1 MIAKQHS
8 TATLLA
14 SAAIAFS
21 AGLYWDQWR
30 PMPSNSDQGLMPEV
44 NLSSKRLLEQKL
56 SSFTLTPKKTNHP
69 ADLALGVTGM
79 TADDHRA
86 SFKQQLS
93 NHNYAAAID
102 TYQVSLATN
111 DTGDLGLK
119 PLLMEHIEM
128 LISSSSQG
136 QFTELTEL
144 YLSVFY
150 DDIEVLLSLAKFN
163 RSTGFLAE
171 AAAVLHLVKSY
182 AYTNR
187 DKITV
192 EATINDFISQVHTDL
207 VSADDLFGLANIY
220 QQMHRLNLL
229 RPMHRLRQAQLS
241 IQTGSMA
248 SAREILVDLIQ
259 EPSVSAEAE
268 QVMLNHQQELSLG
281 KGNKMAMKNDYS
293 DQVALVSRGNQY
305 LTNLEIE
312 ENTVALLIDTGASM
326 TTLSQAAFHALSS
339 KHTFDPMGQRMF
351 STANGITK
359 GNIYRVERLKL
370 GKFTLNGAQLAV
382 LDFTMPAG
390 VDGLLGMN
398 VLAQFRFHIDQEK
411 QLLYLADRP

>member
-56 SSFTLTPKKTNHP
+56 SSFTLPPKKTNHP
-69 ADLALGVTGM
+69 ADLALDVTSM
-79 TADDHRA
+79 AADDHRA

-102 TYQVSLATN
+102 TYQVSLDTD
-111 DTGDLGLK
+111 DTGDFDLK
-119 PLLMEHIEM
+119 PLLMKHIEM
-128 LISSSSQG
+128 LINSSSQD

-182 AYTNR
+182 AYTYR

-359 GNIYRVERLKL
+359 GDIYRVERLKL

>member
-1 MIAKQHS
+1 MAAKQHS
-8 TATLLA
+8 TVTLIA

-21 AGLYWDQWR
+21 AGLFWDQWR

-44 NLSSKRLLEQKL
+44 NSTSERLLEQKL
-56 SSFTLTPKKTNHP
+56 SSFTLLPKKTNHP

-79 TADDHRA
+79 VADDYRA
-86 SFKQQLS
+86 SFKKQLAA
-93 NHNYAAAID
+93 HNYAAAID
-102 TYQVSLATN
+102 TYQVSLDAS
-111 DTGDLGLK
+111 DIGDFGLK
-119 PLLMEHIEM
+119 PLLMEHIER
-128 LISSSSQG
+128 LIILSSQD

-150 DDIEVLLSLAKFN
+150 DDIDVLLSLAKFN

-182 AYTNR
+182 AYSNR

-229 RPMHRLRQAQLS
+229 RPMHRLRQARLA

-248 SAREILVDLIQ
+248 SAREILDDLIQ

-268 QVMLNHQQELSLG
+268 QIMSNHQQELSLG
-281 KGNKMAMKNDYS
+281 KGNKMAMENGYS

-326 TTLSQAAFHALSS
+326 TTLSQEAFHALSTT
-339 KHTFDPMGQRMF
+339 HTFNLVGQRMF
-351 STANGITK
+351 STANGIAK
-359 GNIYRVERLKL
+359 GDIYRVERLQL
-370 GKFTLNGAQLAV
+370 GKFTLNGTQLAV

-398 VLAQFRFHIDQEK
+398 VLAQFQFHIDQEK

>member
-30 PMPSNSDQGLMPEV
+30 PMPSNSDQSLMPQV
-44 NLSSKRLLEQKL
+44 NSTSKRSLEQKT
-56 SSFTLTPKKTNHP
+56 SSLAALPKKSNH
-69 ADLALGVTGM
+69 LGNSALGVTGM
-79 TADDHRA
+79 ASDNQRI
-86 SFKQQLS
+86 SFKKQLTA
-93 NHNYAAAID
+93 HNYVAAID
-102 TYQVSLATN
+102 IYQVSLDAN

-150 DDIEVLLSLAKFN
+150 DDIDVLLSLAKFN

-171 AAAVLHLVKSY
+171 AAAILHLVKSY

-192 EATINDFISQVHTDL
+192 EATIDDFISQVHTDL

-229 RPMHRLRQAQLS
+229 RPMHRLRQAQIS

-248 SAREILVDLIQ
+248 SAREILADLIQ

-268 QVMLNHQQELSLG
+268 QIMLNHQQELSLG
-281 KGNKMAMKNDYS
+281 KGNKMAMKNGYS
-293 DQVALVSRGNQY
+293 DQIALARRGNQY
-305 LTNLEIE
+305 LADLEIQD
-312 ENTVALLIDTGASM
+312 TKVALLIDTGASM
-326 TTLSQAAFHALSS
+326 TTLSQQAFQALSNN
-339 KHTFDPMGQRMF
+339 HTFDLLGQRIF
-351 STANGITK
+351 NTANGIAK
-359 GNIYRVERLKL
+359 GNIYQVDSLTL
-370 GKFTLNGAQLAV
+370 GRFTLAGIQIAV
-382 LDFTMPAG
+382 LDFSMPDG

-398 VLAQFRFHIDQEK
+398 ILANFRFHIDQK
-411 QLLYLADRP
+411 TQMLYLADR

>member
-1 MIAKQHS
+1 MNAKQHS

-30 PMPSNSDQGLMPEV
+30 PMPSNSDQSLMPQV
-44 NLSSKRLLEQKL
+44 NSTSKRSLEQKT
-56 SSFTLTPKKTNHP
+56 SSLAPLPKKSNH
-69 ADLALGVTGM
+69 LGNSALGVIGM
-79 TADDHRA
+79 ASDNQRV
-86 SFKQQLS
+86 SFKKQLTA
-93 NHNYAAAID
+93 HNYVAAID
-102 TYQVSLATN
+102 IYQVSLDAN

-128 LISSSSQG
+128 LISSSSQS

-150 DDIEVLLSLAKFN
+150 DDIDVLLSLAKFN

-171 AAAVLHLVKSY
+171 AAAILHLVKSY

-192 EATINDFISQVHTDL
+192 EATIDDFISQVHTDL

-229 RPMHRLRQAQLS
+229 TPMHRLRQAQLS

-248 SAREILVDLIQ
+248 SAREILADLIQ

-268 QVMLNHQQELSLG
+268 QIMLNHQQELSLG
-281 KGNKMAMKNDYS
+281 KGNKMAMKNGYS
-293 DQVALVSRGNQY
+293 DQIILAQRGNQY
-305 LTNLEIE
+305 LADLEIQD
-312 ENTVALLIDTGASM
+312 TKVALLIDTGASM
-326 TTLSQAAFHALSS
+326 TTLSQQAFQTLSNN
-339 KHTFDPMGQRMF
+339 HTFDLLGQRIF
-351 STANGITK
+351 NTANGIAK
-359 GNIYRVERLKL
+359 GNIYQVDSLTL
-370 GKFTLNGAQLAV
+370 GRFTMAGIQIAV
-382 LDFTMPAG
+382 LDFSMPDG

-398 VLAQFRFHIDQEK
+398 ILANFRFHIDQK
-411 QLLYLADRP
+411 AQMLYLADR

>member
-1 MIAKQHS
+1 MNAKQHS

-30 PMPSNSDQGLMPEV
+30 PMPSNSDQSLMPQV
-44 NLSSKRLLEQKL
+44 NSTSKRSLEQKT
-56 SSFTLTPKKTNHP
+56 SSLEPLPKKSNH
-69 ADLALGVTGM
+69 LGNSALGVIGM
-79 TADDHRA
+79 ASDNQRV
-86 SFKQQLS
+86 SFKKQLTA
-93 NHNYAAAID
+93 HNYVAAID
-102 TYQVSLATN
+102 IYQVSLDAN

-128 LISSSSQG
+128 LISSSSQS

-150 DDIEVLLSLAKFN
+150 DDIDVLMSLAKFN

-171 AAAVLHLVKSY
+171 AAAILHLVKSY

-192 EATINDFISQVHTDL
+192 EATIDDFISQVHTDL

-229 RPMHRLRQAQLS
+229 TPMHRLRQAQLS

-248 SAREILVDLIQ
+248 SAREILADLIQ

-268 QVMLNHQQELSLG
+268 QIMLNHQQELSLG
-281 KGNKMAMKNDYS
+281 KGNKMAMKNGYS
-293 DQVALVSRGNQY
+293 DQIILARRGNQY
-305 LTNLEIE
+305 LADLEIQD
-312 ENTVALLIDTGASM
+312 TKVALLIDTGASM
-326 TTLSQAAFHALSS
+326 TTLSQQAFQTLSNN
-339 KHTFDPMGQRMF
+339 HTFNLLGQRIF
-351 STANGITK
+351 NTANGIAK
-359 GNIYRVERLKL
+359 GNIYQVDSLTL
-370 GKFTLNGAQLAV
+370 GRFTMAGIQIAV
-382 LDFTMPAG
+382 LDFSMPDG

-398 VLAQFRFHIDQEK
+398 ILANFRFHIDQK
-411 QLLYLADRP
+411 AQMLYLADR

>member
-30 PMPSNSDQGLMPEV
+30 PMPSNSDQSLMPQV
-44 NLSSKRLLEQKL
+44 NSTSKRSLEQKT
-56 SSFTLTPKKTNHP
+56 SSLAPLPKKSNH
-69 ADLALGVTGM
+69 LGNSALGVIGM
-79 TADDHRA
+79 ASDNQRV
-86 SFKQQLS
+86 SFKKQLTA
-93 NHNYAAAID
+93 HNYVAAID
-102 TYQVSLATN
+102 IYQVSLDAN

-128 LISSSSQG
+128 LISSSSQS

-150 DDIEVLLSLAKFN
+150 DDIDVLLSLAKFN

-171 AAAVLHLVKSY
+171 AAAILHLVKSY

-192 EATINDFISQVHTDL
+192 EATIDDFISQVHTDL

-229 RPMHRLRQAQLS
+229 TPMHRLRQAQLS

-248 SAREILVDLIQ
+248 SAREILADLIQ

-268 QVMLNHQQELSLG
+268 QIMLNHQQELSLG
-281 KGNKMAMKNDYS
+281 KGNKMAMKNGYS
-293 DQVALVSRGNQY
+293 DQIILARRGNQY
-305 LTNLEIE
+305 LADLEIQD
-312 ENTVALLIDTGASM
+312 TKVALLIDTGASM
-326 TTLSQAAFHALSS
+326 TTLSQQAFQTLSNN
-339 KHTFDPMGQRMF
+339 HTFDLLGQRIF
-351 STANGITK
+351 NTANGIAK
-359 GNIYRVERLKL
+359 GNIYQVDSLTL
-370 GKFTLNGAQLAV
+370 GRFTMAGIQIAV
-382 LDFTMPAG
+382 LDFSMPDG

-398 VLAQFRFHIDQEK
+398 ILANFRFHIDQK
-411 QLLYLADRP
+411 AQMLYLADR

>member
-1 MIAKQHS
+1 MNAKQHS

-14 SAAIAFS
+14 SAAIAFF

-30 PMPSNSDQGLMPEV
+30 PMPSNSDQSLMPQV
-44 NLSSKRLLEQKL
+44 NSTSKRSLEQKT
-56 SSFTLTPKKTNHP
+56 SSLEPLPKKSNH
-69 ADLALGVTGM
+69 LGNSALGVIGM
-79 TADDHRA
+79 ASDNQRV
-86 SFKQQLS
+86 SFKKQLTA
-93 NHNYAAAID
+93 HNYVAAID
-102 TYQVSLATN
+102 IYQVSLDAN

-128 LISSSSQG
+128 LISSSSQS

-150 DDIEVLLSLAKFN
+150 DDIDVLLSLAKFN

-171 AAAVLHLVKSY
+171 AAAILHLVKSY

-192 EATINDFISQVHTDL
+192 EATIDDFISQVHTDL

-229 RPMHRLRQAQLS
+229 TPMHRLRQAQLS

-248 SAREILVDLIQ
+248 SAREILADLIQ

-268 QVMLNHQQELSLG
+268 QIMLNHQQELSLG
-281 KGNKMAMKNDYS
+281 KANKMAMKNGYS
-293 DQVALVSRGNQY
+293 DQIILAQRGNQY
-305 LTNLEIE
+305 LADLEIQD
-312 ENTVALLIDTGASM
+312 TKVALLIDTGASM
-326 TTLSQAAFHALSS
+326 TTLSQQAFQTLSNN
-339 KHTFDPMGQRMF
+339 HTFDLLGQRIF
-351 STANGITK
+351 NTANGIAK
-359 GNIYRVERLKL
+359 GNIYQVDSLTL
-370 GKFTLNGAQLAV
+370 GRFTMAGIQIAV
-382 LDFTMPAG
+382 LDFSMPDG

-398 VLAQFRFHIDQEK
+398 ILANFRFHIDQK
-411 QLLYLADRP
+411 AQMLYLADR

>member
-30 PMPSNSDQGLMPEV
+30 PMPSNSDQSLMPQV
-44 NLSSKRLLEQKL
+44 NSTSKRSLEQKT
-56 SSFTLTPKKTNHP
+56 SSLAALPKKSNH
-69 ADLALGVTGM
+69 LGNSALGVTGM
-79 TADDHRA
+79 ASDNQRI
-86 SFKQQLS
+86 SFKKQLTA
-93 NHNYAAAID
+93 HNYVAAID
-102 TYQVSLATN
+102 IYQVSLDAN

-128 LISSSSQG
+128 LISSSSQS

-150 DDIEVLLSLAKFN
+150 DDIDVLLSLAKFN

-171 AAAVLHLVKSY
+171 AAAILHLVKSY

-192 EATINDFISQVHTDL
+192 EATIDDFISQVHTDL

-229 RPMHRLRQAQLS
+229 TPMHRLRQAQLS

-248 SAREILVDLIQ
+248 SAREILADLIQ

-268 QVMLNHQQELSLG
+268 QIMLNHQQELSLG
-281 KGNKMAMKNDYS
+281 KGNKMAMKNGYS
-293 DQVALVSRGNQY
+293 DQIILARRGNQY
-305 LTNLEIE
+305 LADLEIQD
-312 ENTVALLIDTGASM
+312 TKVALLIDTGASM
-326 TTLSQAAFHALSS
+326 TTLSQQAFQTLSNN
-339 KHTFDPMGQRMF
+339 HTFDLLGQRIF
-351 STANGITK
+351 NTANGIAK
-359 GNIYRVERLKL
+359 GNIYQVDSLTL
-370 GKFTLNGAQLAV
+370 GRFTMAGIQIAV
-382 LDFTMPAG
+382 LDFSMPDG

-398 VLAQFRFHIDQEK
+398 ILANFRFHIDQK
-411 QLLYLADRP
+411 AQMLYLADR

>member
-30 PMPSNSDQGLMPEV
+30 PMPSNSDQSLMPQV
-44 NLSSKRLLEQKL
+44 NSTSKRSLEQKT
-56 SSFTLTPKKTNHP
+56 SSLAALPKKSNH
-69 ADLALGVTGM
+69 LGNSALGVTGM
-79 TADDHRA
+79 ASDNQRI
-86 SFKQQLS
+86 SFKKQLTA
-93 NHNYAAAID
+93 HNYVAAID
-102 TYQVSLATN
+102 IYQVSLDAN

-150 DDIEVLLSLAKFN
+150 DDIDVLLSLAKFN

-171 AAAVLHLVKSY
+171 AAAILHLVKSY

-192 EATINDFISQVHTDL
+192 EATIDDFISQVHTDL

-248 SAREILVDLIQ
+248 SAREILADLIQ

-268 QVMLNHQQELSLG
+268 QIMLNHQQELSLG
-281 KGNKMAMKNDYS
+281 KGNKMAMKNGYS
-293 DQVALVSRGNQY
+293 DQIALARRGNQY
-305 LTNLEIE
+305 LADLEIQD
-312 ENTVALLIDTGASM
+312 TKVALLIDTGASM
-326 TTLSQAAFHALSS
+326 TTLSQQAFQALSNN
-339 KHTFDPMGQRMF
+339 HTFDLLGQRIF
-351 STANGITK
+351 NTANGIAK
-359 GNIYRVERLKL
+359 GNIYQVDSLTL
-370 GKFTLNGAQLAV
+370 GRFTLAGIQIAV
-382 LDFTMPAG
+382 LDFGMPDG

-398 VLAQFRFHIDQEK
+398 ILANFRFHIDQK
-411 QLLYLADRP
+411 TQMLYLADR

>member
-1 MIAKQHS
+1 MNAKQHS

-30 PMPSNSDQGLMPEV
+30 PMPSNSDQSLMPQV
-44 NLSSKRLLEQKL
+44 NSTSKRSLEQKT
-56 SSFTLTPKKTNHP
+56 SSLAPLPKKSNH
-69 ADLALGVTGM
+69 LGNSALGVIGM
-79 TADDHRA
+79 ASDNQRV
-86 SFKQQLS
+86 SFKKQLTA
-93 NHNYAAAID
+93 HNYVAAID
-102 TYQVSLATN
+102 IYQVSLDAN

-128 LISSSSQG
+128 LISSSSQS

-150 DDIEVLLSLAKFN
+150 DDIDVLLSLAKFN

-171 AAAVLHLVKSY
+171 AAAILHLVKSY

-192 EATINDFISQVHTDL
+192 EATIDDFISQVHTDL

-229 RPMHRLRQAQLS
+229 TPMHRLRQAQLS

-248 SAREILVDLIQ
+248 SAREILADLIQ

-268 QVMLNHQQELSLG
+268 QIMLNHQQELSLG
-281 KGNKMAMKNDYS
+281 KGNKMAMKNGYS
-293 DQVALVSRGNQY
+293 DQIILARRGNQY
-305 LTNLEIE
+305 LADLEIQD
-312 ENTVALLIDTGASM
+312 TKVALLIDTGASM
-326 TTLSQAAFHALSS
+326 TTLSQQAFQTLSNN
-339 KHTFDPMGQRMF
+339 HTFDLLGQRIF
-351 STANGITK
+351 NTANGIAK
-359 GNIYRVERLKL
+359 GNIYQVDSLTL
-370 GKFTLNGAQLAV
+370 GRFTMAGIQIAV
-382 LDFTMPAG
+382 LDFSMPDG

-398 VLAQFRFHIDQEK
+398 ILANFRFHIDQK
-411 QLLYLADRP
+411 AQMLYLADR

>member
-30 PMPSNSDQGLMPEV
+30 PMPSNSDQSLMPQV
-44 NLSSKRLLEQKL
+44 NSTSKRSLEQKT
-56 SSFTLTPKKTNHP
+56 SSLAPLPKKSNH
-69 ADLALGVTGM
+69 LGNSALGVIGM
-79 TADDHRA
+79 ASDNQRV
-86 SFKQQLS
+86 SFKKQLTA
-93 NHNYAAAID
+93 HNYVAAID
-102 TYQVSLATN
+102 IYQLSLDAN

-128 LISSSSQG
+128 LISSSSQS

-150 DDIEVLLSLAKFN
+150 DDIDVLLSLAKFN

-171 AAAVLHLVKSY
+171 AAAILHLVKSY

-192 EATINDFISQVHTDL
+192 EATIDDFISQVHTDL

-229 RPMHRLRQAQLS
+229 TPMHRLRQAQLS

-248 SAREILVDLIQ
+248 SAREILADLIQ

-268 QVMLNHQQELSLG
+268 QIMLNHQQELSLG
-281 KGNKMAMKNDYS
+281 KGNKMAMKNGYS
-293 DQVALVSRGNQY
+293 DQIVLARRGNQY
-305 LTNLEIE
+305 LADLEIQD
-312 ENTVALLIDTGASM
+312 TKVALLIDTGASM
-326 TTLSQAAFHALSS
+326 TTLSQQAFQTLSNN
-339 KHTFDPMGQRMF
+339 HTFNLLGQRIF
-351 STANGITK
+351 NTANGIAK
-359 GNIYRVERLKL
+359 GNIYQVDSLTL
-370 GKFTLNGAQLAV
+370 GRFTLAGIQIAV
-382 LDFTMPAG
+382 LDFSMPDG

-398 VLAQFRFHIDQEK
+398 ILANFRFHIDQK
-411 QLLYLADRP
+411 AQMLYLADR

>member
-1 MIAKQHS
+1 MNAKQHS

-30 PMPSNSDQGLMPEV
+30 PMPSNSGQSLMPQV
-44 NLSSKRLLEQKL
+44 NSTSKRSLEQKT
-56 SSFTLTPKKTNHP
+56 SSLAPLPKKSNH
-69 ADLALGVTGM
+69 LGNSALGVIGM
-79 TADDHRA
+79 ASDNQRV
-86 SFKQQLS
+86 SFKKQLTA
-93 NHNYAAAID
+93 HNYVAAID
-102 TYQVSLATN
+102 IYQVSLDAN

-128 LISSSSQG
+128 LISSSSQS

-150 DDIEVLLSLAKFN
+150 DDIDVLLSLAKFN

-171 AAAVLHLVKSY
+171 AAAILHLVKSY

-192 EATINDFISQVHTDL
+192 EATIDDFISQVHTDL

-229 RPMHRLRQAQLS
+229 TPMHRLRQAQLS

-248 SAREILVDLIQ
+248 SAREILADLIQ

-268 QVMLNHQQELSLG
+268 QIMLNHQQELSLG
-281 KGNKMAMKNDYS
+281 KGNKMAMKNGYS
-293 DQVALVSRGNQY
+293 DQIILARRGNQY
-305 LTNLEIE
+305 LADLEIQD
-312 ENTVALLIDTGASM
+312 TKVALLIDTGASM
-326 TTLSQAAFHALSS
+326 TTLSQQAFQTLSNN
-339 KHTFDPMGQRMF
+339 HTFDLLGQRIF
-351 STANGITK
+351 NTANGIAK
-359 GNIYRVERLKL
+359 GNIYQVDSLTL
-370 GKFTLNGAQLAV
+370 GRFTMAGIQIAV
-382 LDFTMPAG
+382 LDFSMPDR

-398 VLAQFRFHIDQEK
+398 ILANFRFHIDQK
-411 QLLYLADRP
+411 AQMLYLADR

>member
-1 MIAKQHS
+1 MNAKQHS

-30 PMPSNSDQGLMPEV
+30 PMPSNSDQSLMPQV
-44 NLSSKRLLEQKL
+44 NSTSKRSLERKT
-56 SSFTLTPKKTNHP
+56 SSLAPLPKKSNH
-69 ADLALGVTGM
+69 LGNSALGVIGM
-79 TADDHRA
+79 ASDNQRV
-86 SFKQQLS
+86 SFKKQLTA
-93 NHNYAAAID
+93 HNYVAAID
-102 TYQVSLATN
+102 IYQLSLDAN

-128 LISSSSQG
+128 LISSSSQS

-150 DDIEVLLSLAKFN
+150 DDIDVLLSLAKFN

-171 AAAVLHLVKSY
+171 AAAILHLVKSY

-192 EATINDFISQVHTDL
+192 EATIDDFISQVHTDL

-229 RPMHRLRQAQLS
+229 TPMHRLRQAQLS

-248 SAREILVDLIQ
+248 SAREILADLIQ
-259 EPSVSAEAE
+259 EPSISAEAE
-268 QVMLNHQQELSLG
+268 QIMLNHQQELSLG
-281 KGNKMAMKNDYS
+281 KGNKMAMKNGYS
-293 DQVALVSRGNQY
+293 DQIVLARRGNQY
-305 LTNLEIE
+305 LADLEIQD
-312 ENTVALLIDTGASM
+312 TKVALLIDTGASM
-326 TTLSQAAFHALSS
+326 TTLSQQAFQTLSNN
-339 KHTFDPMGQRMF
+339 HTFDLLGQRIF
-351 STANGITK
+351 NTANGIAK
-359 GNIYRVERLKL
+359 GNIYQVDSLTL
-370 GKFTLNGAQLAV
+370 GRFTLAGIQIAV
-382 LDFTMPAG
+382 LDFSMPDG

-398 VLAQFRFHIDQEK
+398 ILANFRFHIDQK
-411 QLLYLADRP
+411 TQMLYLADR

>member
-1 MIAKQHS
+1 MNAKQHS

-14 SAAIAFS
+14 SAAIAFF

-30 PMPSNSDQGLMPEV
+30 PMPSNSDQSLMPQV
-44 NLSSKRLLEQKL
+44 NSTSKRSLEQKT
-56 SSFTLTPKKTNHP
+56 SSLAPLPKKSNH
-69 ADLALGVTGM
+69 LGNSALGVIGM
-79 TADDHRA
+79 ASDNQRV
-86 SFKQQLS
+86 SFKKQLTA
-93 NHNYAAAID
+93 HNYVAAID
-102 TYQVSLATN
+102 IYQLSLDAN

-128 LISSSSQG
+128 LISSSSQS

-150 DDIEVLLSLAKFN
+150 DDIDVLLSLAKFN

-171 AAAVLHLVKSY
+171 AAAILHLVKSY

-192 EATINDFISQVHTDL
+192 EATIDDFISQVHTDL

-229 RPMHRLRQAQLS
+229 TPMHRLRQAQLS

-248 SAREILVDLIQ
+248 SAREILADLIQ

-268 QVMLNHQQELSLG
+268 QIMLNHQQELSLG
-281 KGNKMAMKNDYS
+281 KGNKMAIKNGYS

-312 ENTVALLIDTGASM
+312 ESTVALLIDTGASM
-326 TTLSQAAFHALSS
+326 TTLSQAAFHALST
-339 KHTFDPMGQRMF
+339 KHTFNLMGQRMF
-351 STANGITK
+351 STANGIAK
-359 GNIYRVERLKL
+359 GDIYRVERLKL
-370 GKFTLNGAQLAV
+370 GKFTLNGSQLAV
-382 LDFTMPAG
+382 LNFTMPAG

>member
-1 MIAKQHS
+1 MNAKQHS

-30 PMPSNSDQGLMPEV
+30 PMPSNSDQSLMPQV
-44 NLSSKRLLEQKL
+44 NSTSKRSLEQKT
-56 SSFTLTPKKTNHP
+56 SSLAPLPKKSNH
-69 ADLALGVTGM
+69 LGNSALGVIGM
-79 TADDHRA
+79 ASDNQRV
-86 SFKQQLS
+86 SFKKQLTA
-93 NHNYAAAID
+93 HNYVAAID
-102 TYQVSLATN
+102 IYQLSLDAN

-128 LISSSSQG
+128 LISSSSQS

-150 DDIEVLLSLAKFN
+150 DDIDVLMSLAKFN

-171 AAAVLHLVKSY
+171 AAAILHLVKSY

-192 EATINDFISQVHTDL
+192 EATIDDFISQVHTDL

-229 RPMHRLRQAQLS
+229 TPMHRLRQAQLS

-248 SAREILVDLIQ
+248 SAREILADLIQ

-268 QVMLNHQQELSLG
+268 QIMLNHQQELSLG
-281 KGNKMAMKNDYS
+281 KGNKMAMKNGYS
-293 DQVALVSRGNQY
+293 DQIILARRGNQY
-305 LTNLEIE
+305 LADLEIQD
-312 ENTVALLIDTGASM
+312 TKVALLIDTGASM
-326 TTLSQAAFHALSS
+326 TTLSQQAFQTLSNN
-339 KHTFDPMGQRMF
+339 HTFDLLGQRIF
-351 STANGITK
+351 NTANGIAK
-359 GNIYRVERLKL
+359 GNIYQVDSLTL
-370 GKFTLNGAQLAV
+370 GRFTMAGIQIAV
-382 LDFTMPAG
+382 LDFSMPDG

-398 VLAQFRFHIDQEK
+398 ILANFRFHIDQK
-411 QLLYLADRP
+411 AQMLYLADR

>member
-30 PMPSNSDQGLMPEV
+30 PMPSNSDQSLMPQV
-44 NLSSKRLLEQKL
+44 NSTSKRSLEQKT
-56 SSFTLTPKKTNHP
+56 SSLAPLPKKSNH
-69 ADLALGVTGM
+69 LGNSALGVIGM
-79 TADDHRA
+79 ASDNQRV
-86 SFKQQLS
+86 SFKKQLTA
-93 NHNYAAAID
+93 HNYVAAID
-102 TYQVSLATN
+102 IYQLSLDAN

-128 LISSSSQG
+128 LISSSSQS

-150 DDIEVLLSLAKFN
+150 DDIDVLLSLAKFN

-171 AAAVLHLVKSY
+171 AAAILHLVKSY

-192 EATINDFISQVHTDL
+192 EATIDDFISQVHTDL

-229 RPMHRLRQAQLS
+229 TPMHRLRQAQLS

-248 SAREILVDLIQ
+248 SAREILADLIQ

-268 QVMLNHQQELSLG
+268 QIMLNHQQELSLG
-281 KGNKMAMKNDYS
+281 KGNKMAMKNGYS
-293 DQVALVSRGNQY
+293 DQIILARRGNQY
-305 LTNLEIE
+305 LADLEIQD
-312 ENTVALLIDTGASM
+312 TKVALLIDTGASM
-326 TTLSQAAFHALSS
+326 TTLSQQAFQTLSNN
-339 KHTFDPMGQRMF
+339 HTFNLLGQRIF
-351 STANGITK
+351 NTANGIAK
-359 GNIYRVERLKL
+359 GNIYQVDSLTL
-370 GKFTLNGAQLAV
+370 GRFTLAGIQIAV
-382 LDFTMPAG
+382 LDFSMPDG

-398 VLAQFRFHIDQEK
+398 ILANFRFHIDQK
-411 QLLYLADRP
+411 AQMLYLADR

>member
-1 MIAKQHS
+1 MNAKQHS

-30 PMPSNSDQGLMPEV
+30 PMPSNSDQSLMPQV
-44 NLSSKRLLEQKL
+44 NSTSKRSLERKT
-56 SSFTLTPKKTNHP
+56 SSLAPLPKKSNH
-69 ADLALGVTGM
+69 LGNSALGVIGM
-79 TADDHRA
+79 ASDNQRV
-86 SFKQQLS
+86 SFKKQLTA
-93 NHNYAAAID
+93 HNYVAAID
-102 TYQVSLATN
+102 IYQLSLDAN

-128 LISSSSQG
+128 LISSSSQS

-150 DDIEVLLSLAKFN
+150 DDIDVLLSLAKFN

-171 AAAVLHLVKSY
+171 AAAILHLVKSY

-192 EATINDFISQVHTDL
+192 EATIDDFISQVHTDL

-229 RPMHRLRQAQLS
+229 TPMHRLRQAQLS

-248 SAREILVDLIQ
+248 SAREILADLIQ
-259 EPSVSAEAE
+259 EPSISAEAE
-268 QVMLNHQQELSLG
+268 QIMLNHQQELSLG
-281 KGNKMAMKNDYS
+281 KGNKMAMKNGYS
-293 DQVALVSRGNQY
+293 DQIVLARRGNQY
-305 LTNLEIE
+305 LADLEIQD
-312 ENTVALLIDTGASM
+312 TKVALLIDTGASM
-326 TTLSQAAFHALSS
+326 TTLSQQAFQTLSNN
-339 KHTFDPMGQRMF
+339 HTFDLLGQRIF
-351 STANGITK
+351 NTANGIAK
-359 GNIYRVERLKL
+359 GNIYQVDSLTL
-370 GKFTLNGAQLAV
+370 GRFTMAGIQIAV
-382 LDFTMPAG
+382 LDFSMPDG

-398 VLAQFRFHIDQEK
+398 ILANFRFHIDQK
-411 QLLYLADRP
+411 TQMLYLADR

>member
-1 MIAKQHS
+1 MNAKQHS

-56 SSFTLTPKKTNHP
+56 SSFALPPKKTNRP
-69 ADLALGVTGM
+69 GDLALRVTGM
-79 TADDHRA
+79 AKDDHRA

-248 SAREILVDLIQ
+248 SAREILADLIQ

-268 QVMLNHQQELSLG
+268 QIMLNHQQELSLG

>member
-1 MIAKQHS
+1 MNAKQHS

-30 PMPSNSDQGLMPEV
+30 PMPSNSDQSLMPQV
-44 NLSSKRLLEQKL
+44 NSTSKRSLEQKT
-56 SSFTLTPKKTNHP
+56 SSLEPLPKKSNH
-69 ADLALGVTGM
+69 LGNSALGVIGM
-79 TADDHRA
+79 ASDNQRV
-86 SFKQQLS
+86 SFKKQLTA
-93 NHNYAAAID
+93 HNYVAAID
-102 TYQVSLATN
+102 IYQVSLDAN

-128 LISSSSQG
+128 LISSSSQS

-150 DDIEVLLSLAKFN
+150 DDIDVLLSLAKFN

-171 AAAVLHLVKSY
+171 AAAILHLVKSY

-192 EATINDFISQVHTDL
+192 EATIDDFISQVHTDL

-229 RPMHRLRQAQLS
+229 TPMHRLRQAQLS

-248 SAREILVDLIQ
+248 SAREILADLIQ

-268 QVMLNHQQELSLG
+268 QIMLNHQQELSPG
-281 KGNKMAMKNDYS
+281 KGNKMAMKNGYS
-293 DQVALVSRGNQY
+293 DQIILARRGNQY
-305 LTNLEIE
+305 LADLEIQD
-312 ENTVALLIDTGASM
+312 TKVALLIDTGASM
-326 TTLSQAAFHALSS
+326 TTLSQQAFQTLSNN
-339 KHTFDPMGQRMF
+339 HTFDLLGQRIF
-351 STANGITK
+351 NTANGIAK
-359 GNIYRVERLKL
+359 GNIYQVDSLTL
-370 GKFTLNGAQLAV
+370 GRFTMAGIQIAV
-382 LDFTMPAG
+382 LDFSMPDG

-398 VLAQFRFHIDQEK
+398 ILANFRFHIDQK
-411 QLLYLADRP
+411 AQMLYLADR

>member
-1 MIAKQHS
+1 MNAKQHS

-30 PMPSNSDQGLMPEV
+30 PMPSNSDQSLMPQV
-44 NLSSKRLLEQKL
+44 NSTSKRSLEQKT
-56 SSFTLTPKKTNHP
+56 SSLAPLPKKSNH
-69 ADLALGVTGM
+69 LGNSALGVIGM
-79 TADDHRA
+79 ASDNQRV
-86 SFKQQLS
+86 SFKKQLTA
-93 NHNYAAAID
+93 HNYVAAID
-102 TYQVSLATN
+102 IYQVSLDAN

-128 LISSSSQG
+128 LISSSSQS

-150 DDIEVLLSLAKFN
+150 DDIDVLLSLAKFN

-171 AAAVLHLVKSY
+171 AAAILHLVKSY

-192 EATINDFISQVHTDL
+192 EATIDDFISQVHTDL

-229 RPMHRLRQAQLS
+229 TPMHRLRQAQLS

-248 SAREILVDLIQ
+248 SAREILADLIQ

-268 QVMLNHQQELSLG
+268 QIMLNHQQELSLG
-281 KGNKMAMKNDYS
+281 KGNKMAMKNGYS
-293 DQVALVSRGNQY
+293 DQIVLARRGNQY
-305 LTNLEIE
+305 LADLEIQD
-312 ENTVALLIDTGASM
+312 TKVALLIDTGASM
-326 TTLSQAAFHALSS
+326 TTLSQQAFQTLSNN
-339 KHTFDPMGQRMF
+339 HTFNLLGQRIF
-351 STANGITK
+351 NTANGIAK
-359 GNIYRVERLKL
+359 GNIYQVDSLTL
-370 GKFTLNGAQLAV
+370 GRFTMAGIQIAV
-382 LDFTMPAG
+382 LDFSMPDG

-398 VLAQFRFHIDQEK
+398 ILANFRFHIDQK
-411 QLLYLADRP
+411 AQMLYLADR

>member
-1 MIAKQHS
+1 VNAKQHS

-30 PMPSNSDQGLMPEV
+30 PMPSNSDQSLMPQV
-44 NLSSKRLLEQKL
+44 NSTSKRSLEQKT
-56 SSFTLTPKKTNHP
+56 SSLEPLPKKSNH
-69 ADLALGVTGM
+69 LGNSALGVIGM
-79 TADDHRA
+79 ASDNQRV
-86 SFKQQLS
+86 SFKKQLTA
-93 NHNYAAAID
+93 HNYVAAID
-102 TYQVSLATN
+102 IYQVSLDAN

-128 LISSSSQG
+128 LISSSSQS

-150 DDIEVLLSLAKFN
+150 DDIDVLMSLAKFN

-171 AAAVLHLVKSY
+171 AAAILHLVKSY

-192 EATINDFISQVHTDL
+192 EATIDDFISQVHTDL

-229 RPMHRLRQAQLS
+229 TPMHRLRQAQLS

-248 SAREILVDLIQ
+248 SAREILADLIQ

-268 QVMLNHQQELSLG
+268 QIMLNHQQELSLG
-281 KGNKMAMKNDYS
+281 KGNKMAMKNGYS
-293 DQVALVSRGNQY
+293 DQIILARRGNQY
-305 LTNLEIE
+305 LADLEIQD
-312 ENTVALLIDTGASM
+312 TKVALLIDTGASM
-326 TTLSQAAFHALSS
+326 TTLSQQAFQTLSNN
-339 KHTFDPMGQRMF
+339 HTFDLLGQRIF
-351 STANGITK
+351 NTANGIAK
-359 GNIYRVERLKL
+359 GNIYQVDSLTL
-370 GKFTLNGAQLAV
+370 GRFTLAGIQIAV
-382 LDFTMPAG
+382 LDFSMPDG

-398 VLAQFRFHIDQEK
+398 ILANFRFHIDQK
-411 QLLYLADRP
+411 AQMLYLADR

>member
-1 MIAKQHS
+1 VIAKQHS

-44 NLSSKRLLEQKL
+44 NSSSKRLLEQKL
-56 SSFTLTPKKTNHP
+56 SSFTLPPKKTNHP

-79 TADDHRA
+79 AADDYRA

-102 TYQVSLATN
+102 TYQVSLDTD
-111 DTGDLGLK
+111 DTGDFDLK
-119 PLLMEHIEM
+119 PLLMKHIEM
-128 LISSSSQG
+128 LINSSSQD

-171 AAAVLHLVKSY
+171 AAAILHLVKSY

-192 EATINDFISQVHTDL
+192 EATIDDFISQVHTDL
-207 VSADDLFGLANIY
+207 VSTDDLFGLANIY

-229 RPMHRLRQAQLS
+229 RPIHRLRQAQLS

-248 SAREILVDLIQ
+248 SAREILADLIQ

-268 QVMLNHQQELSLG
+268 QIMLNHQQELSLG
-281 KGNKMAMKNDYS
+281 KGNKMALKNGYS
-293 DQVALVSRGNQY
+293 DQVALVGRGNQY

-312 ENTVALLIDTGASM
+312 ESTVALLIDTGASM
-326 TTLSQAAFHALSS
+326 TTLSQAAFHVLST
-339 KHTFDPMGQRMF
+339 KHTFNLMGQRMF
-351 STANGITK
+351 STANGIAK
-359 GNIYRVERLKL
+359 GDIYRVERLKL
-370 GKFTLNGAQLAV
+370 GKFTLNGSQLAV
-382 LDFTMPAG
+382 LNFTMPAG

>member
-56 SSFTLTPKKTNHP
+56 YSFAPPPKKTNHP

-79 TADDHRA
+79 AADDHRA

-102 TYQVSLATN
+102 TYQVSLDTD
-111 DTGDLGLK
+111 DTGDFDLK
-119 PLLMEHIEM
+119 PLLMKHIEM
-128 LISSSSQG
+128 LINSSSQD

-229 RPMHRLRQAQLS
+229 TPMHRLRQAQLS

-248 SAREILVDLIQ
+248 SAREILADLIQ

-268 QVMLNHQQELSLG
+268 QIMLNHQQELSLG
-281 KGNKMAMKNDYS
+281 KGNKMAMKNGYS
-293 DQVALVSRGNQY
+293 DQIILARRGNQY
-305 LTNLEIE
+305 LADLEIQD
-312 ENTVALLIDTGASM
+312 TKVALLIDTGASM
-326 TTLSQAAFHALSS
+326 TTLSQQAFQTLSNN
-339 KHTFDPMGQRMF
+339 HTFDLLGQRIF
-351 STANGITK
+351 NTANGIAK
-359 GNIYRVERLKL
+359 GNIYQVDSLTL
-370 GKFTLNGAQLAV
+370 GRFTMAGIQIAV
-382 LDFTMPAG
+382 LDFSMPDG

-398 VLAQFRFHIDQEK
+398 ILANFRFHIDQK
-411 QLLYLADRP
+411 AQMLYLADR

>member
-1 MIAKQHS
+1 MNAKQHS

-30 PMPSNSDQGLMPEV
+30 PMPSNSDQSLMPQV
-44 NLSSKRLLEQKL
+44 NSTSKRSLEQKT
-56 SSFTLTPKKTNHP
+56 SSLAPLPKKSNH
-69 ADLALGVTGM
+69 LGNSALGVIGM
-79 TADDHRA
+79 ASDNQRV
-86 SFKQQLS
+86 SFKKQLTA
-93 NHNYAAAID
+93 HNYVAAID
-102 TYQVSLATN
+102 IYQVSLDAN

-128 LISSSSQG
+128 LISSSSQS

-150 DDIEVLLSLAKFN
+150 DDIDVLLSLAKFN

-171 AAAVLHLVKSY
+171 AAAILHLVKSY

-192 EATINDFISQVHTDL
+192 EATIDDFISQVHTDL

-229 RPMHRLRQAQLS
+229 TPMHRLRQAQLS

-248 SAREILVDLIQ
+248 SAREILADLIQ

-268 QVMLNHQQELSLG
+268 QIMLNHQQELSLG
-281 KGNKMAMKNDYS
+281 KGNKMAMKNGYS
-293 DQVALVSRGNQY
+293 DQIILARRGNQY
-305 LTNLEIE
+305 LADLEIQD
-312 ENTVALLIDTGASM
+312 TKVALLIDTGASM
-326 TTLSQAAFHALSS
+326 TTLSQQAFQTLSNN
-339 KHTFDPMGQRMF
+339 HTFDLLGQRIF
-351 STANGITK
+351 NTANGIAK
-359 GNIYRVERLKL
+359 GNIYQVDSLTL
-370 GKFTLNGAQLAV
+370 GRFTMAGIQIAV
-382 LDFTMPAG
+382 LDFSMPDG

-398 VLAQFRFHIDQEK
+398 ILANFRFHIDQK
-411 QLLYLADRP
+411 TQMLYLADR

>member
-1 MIAKQHS
+1 MNAKQHS

-30 PMPSNSDQGLMPEV
+30 PMPSNSDQSLMPQV
-44 NLSSKRLLEQKL
+44 NSTSKRSLEQKT
-56 SSFTLTPKKTNHP
+56 SSLEPLPKKSNH
-69 ADLALGVTGM
+69 LGNSALGVIGM
-79 TADDHRA
+79 ASDNQRV
-86 SFKQQLS
+86 SFKKQLTA
-93 NHNYAAAID
+93 HNYVAAID
-102 TYQVSLATN
+102 IYQLSLDAN

-128 LISSSSQG
+128 LISSSSQS

-150 DDIEVLLSLAKFN
+150 DDIDVLLSLAKFN

-171 AAAVLHLVKSY
+171 AAAILHLVKSY

-192 EATINDFISQVHTDL
+192 EATIDDFISQVHTDL

-229 RPMHRLRQAQLS
+229 TPMHRLRQAQLS

-248 SAREILVDLIQ
+248 SAREILADLIQ
-259 EPSVSAEAE
+259 EPSISAEAE
-268 QVMLNHQQELSLG
+268 QIMLNHQQELSLG
-281 KGNKMAMKNDYS
+281 KGNKMAMKNGYS
-293 DQVALVSRGNQY
+293 DQIVLARRGNQY
-305 LTNLEIE
+305 LADLEIQD
-312 ENTVALLIDTGASM
+312 TKVALLIDTGASM
-326 TTLSQAAFHALSS
+326 TTLSQQAFQTLSNN
-339 KHTFDPMGQRMF
+339 HTFNLLGQRIF
-351 STANGITK
+351 NTANGIAK
-359 GNIYRVERLKL
+359 GNIYQVDSLTL
-370 GKFTLNGAQLAV
+370 GRFTLAGIQIAV
-382 LDFTMPAG
+382 LDFSMPDG

-398 VLAQFRFHIDQEK
+398 ILANFRFHIDQK
-411 QLLYLADRP
+411 AQMLYLADR

>member
-30 PMPSNSDQGLMPEV
+30 PMPSNSDQSLMPQV
-44 NLSSKRLLEQKL
+44 NSTSKRSLEQKT
-56 SSFTLTPKKTNHP
+56 SSLEPLPKKSNH
-69 ADLALGVTGM
+69 LGNSALGVIGM
-79 TADDHRA
+79 ASDNQRV
-86 SFKQQLS
+86 SFKKQLTA
-93 NHNYAAAID
+93 HNYVAAID
-102 TYQVSLATN
+102 IYQVSLDAN

-128 LISSSSQG
+128 LISSSSQS

-150 DDIEVLLSLAKFN
+150 DDIDVLLSLAKFN

-171 AAAVLHLVKSY
+171 AAAILHLVKSY

-192 EATINDFISQVHTDL
+192 EATIDDFISQVHTDL

-229 RPMHRLRQAQLS
+229 TPMHRLRQAQLS

-248 SAREILVDLIQ
+248 SAREILADLIQ

-268 QVMLNHQQELSLG
+268 QIMLNHQQELSLG
-281 KGNKMAMKNDYS
+281 KGNKMVMKNGYS
-293 DQVALVSRGNQY
+293 DQIVLARRGNQY
-305 LTNLEIE
+305 LADLEIQD
-312 ENTVALLIDTGASM
+312 TKVALLIDTGASM
-326 TTLSQAAFHALSS
+326 TTLSQQAFQTLSNN
-339 KHTFDPMGQRMF
+339 HTFDLLGQRIF
-351 STANGITK
+351 NTANGIAK
-359 GNIYRVERLKL
+359 GNIYQVDSLTL
-370 GKFTLNGAQLAV
+370 GRFTMAGIQIAV
-382 LDFTMPAG
+382 LDFSMPDG

-398 VLAQFRFHIDQEK
+398 ILANFRFHIDQK
-411 QLLYLADRP
+411 AQMLYLADR

>member
-1 MIAKQHS
+1 MNAKQHS

-30 PMPSNSDQGLMPEV
+30 PMPSNSDQSLMPQV
-44 NLSSKRLLEQKL
+44 NSTSKRSLERKT
-56 SSFTLTPKKTNHP
+56 SSLAPLPKKSNH
-69 ADLALGVTGM
+69 LGNSALGVIGM
-79 TADDHRA
+79 ASDNQRV
-86 SFKQQLS
+86 SFKKQLTA
-93 NHNYAAAID
+93 HNYVAAID
-102 TYQVSLATN
+102 IYQLSLDAN

-128 LISSSSQG
+128 LISSSSQS

-150 DDIEVLLSLAKFN
+150 DDIDVLLSLAKFN

-171 AAAVLHLVKSY
+171 AAAILHLVKSY

-192 EATINDFISQVHTDL
+192 EATIDDFISQVHTDL

-229 RPMHRLRQAQLS
+229 TPMHRLRQAQLS

-248 SAREILVDLIQ
+248 SAREILADLIQ
-259 EPSVSAEAE
+259 EPSISAEAE
-268 QVMLNHQQELSLG
+268 QIMLNHQQELSLG
-281 KGNKMAMKNDYS
+281 KGNKMAMKNGYS
-293 DQVALVSRGNQY
+293 DQIVLARRGNQY
-305 LTNLEIE
+305 LADLEIQD
-312 ENTVALLIDTGASM
+312 TKVALLIDTGASM
-326 TTLSQAAFHALSS
+326 TTLSQQAFQTLSNN
-339 KHTFDPMGQRMF
+339 HTFNLLGQRIF
-351 STANGITK
+351 NTANGIAK
-359 GNIYRVERLKL
+359 GNIYQVDSLTL
-370 GKFTLNGAQLAV
+370 GRFTLAGIQIAV
-382 LDFTMPAG
+382 LDFSMPDG

-398 VLAQFRFHIDQEK
+398 ILANFRFHIDQK
-411 QLLYLADRP
+411 TQMLYLADR

>member
-1 MIAKQHS
+1 MNAKQHS

-30 PMPSNSDQGLMPEV
+30 PMPSNSDQSLMPQV
-44 NLSSKRLLEQKL
+44 NSTSKRSLEQKT
-56 SSFTLTPKKTNHP
+56 SSLEPLPKKSNH
-69 ADLALGVTGM
+69 LGNSALGVIGM
-79 TADDHRA
+79 ASDNQRV
-86 SFKQQLS
+86 SFKKQLTA
-93 NHNYAAAID
+93 HNYVAAID
-102 TYQVSLATN
+102 IYQVSLDAN

-128 LISSSSQG
+128 LISSSSQS

-150 DDIEVLLSLAKFN
+150 DDIDVLLSLAKFN

-171 AAAVLHLVKSY
+171 AAAILHLVKSY

-192 EATINDFISQVHTDL
+192 EATIDDFISQVHTDL

-229 RPMHRLRQAQLS
+229 TPMHRLRQAQLS

-248 SAREILVDLIQ
+248 SAREILADLIQ

-268 QVMLNHQQELSLG
+268 QIMLNHQQELSLG
-281 KGNKMAMKNDYS
+281 KGNKMAMKNGYS
-293 DQVALVSRGNQY
+293 DQIILARRGNQY
-305 LTNLEIE
+305 LADLEIQD
-312 ENTVALLIDTGASM
+312 TKVALLIDTGASM
-326 TTLSQAAFHALSS
+326 TTLSQQAFQTLSNN
-339 KHTFDPMGQRMF
+339 HTFDLLGQRIF
-351 STANGITK
+351 NTANGIAK
-359 GNIYRVERLKL
+359 GNIYQVDSLTL
-370 GKFTLNGAQLAV
+370 GRFTMAGIQIAV
-382 LDFTMPAG
+382 LDFSMPDG

-398 VLAQFRFHIDQEK
+398 ILANFRFHIDQK
-411 QLLYLADRP
+411 AQMLYLADR

>member
-1 MIAKQHS
+1 MNAKQHS

-21 AGLYWDQWR
+21 AGLYWNQWR
-30 PMPSNSDQGLMPEV
+30 PMPSNSDQSLMPQV
-44 NLSSKRLLEQKL
+44 NSTSKRSLEQKT
-56 SSFTLTPKKTNHP
+56 SSLEPLPKKSNH
-69 ADLALGVTGM
+69 LGNSALGVIGM
-79 TADDHRA
+79 ASDNQRV
-86 SFKQQLS
+86 SFKKQLTA
-93 NHNYAAAID
+93 HNYVAAID
-102 TYQVSLATN
+102 IYQLSLDAN

-128 LISSSSQG
+128 LISSSSQS

-150 DDIEVLLSLAKFN
+150 DDIDVLMSLAKFN

-171 AAAVLHLVKSY
+171 AAAILHLVKSY

-192 EATINDFISQVHTDL
+192 EATIDDFISQVHTDL

-229 RPMHRLRQAQLS
+229 TPMHRLRQAQLS

-248 SAREILVDLIQ
+248 SAREILADLIQ
-259 EPSVSAEAE
+259 EPSISAEAE
-268 QVMLNHQQELSLG
+268 QIMLNHQQELSLG
-281 KGNKMAMKNDYS
+281 KGNKMAMKNGYS
-293 DQVALVSRGNQY
+293 DQIVLARRGNQY
-305 LTNLEIE
+305 LADLEIQD
-312 ENTVALLIDTGASM
+312 TKVALLIDTGASM
-326 TTLSQAAFHALSS
+326 TTLSQQAFQTLSNN
-339 KHTFDPMGQRMF
+339 HTFNLLGQRIF
-351 STANGITK
+351 NTANGIAK
-359 GNIYRVERLKL
+359 GNIYQVDSLTL
-370 GKFTLNGAQLAV
+370 GRFTLAGIQIAV
-382 LDFTMPAG
+382 LDFSMPDG

-398 VLAQFRFHIDQEK
+398 ILANFRFHIDQK
-411 QLLYLADRP
+411 AQMLYLADR

>member
-30 PMPSNSDQGLMPEV
+30 PMPSNSDQSLMPQV
-44 NLSSKRLLEQKL
+44 NSTSKRSLEQKT
-56 SSFTLTPKKTNHP
+56 SSLAPLPKKSNH
-69 ADLALGVTGM
+69 LGNSALGVIGM
-79 TADDHRA
+79 ASDNQRV
-86 SFKQQLS
+86 SFKKQLTA
-93 NHNYAAAID
+93 HNYVAAID
-102 TYQVSLATN
+102 IYQLSLDAN

-128 LISSSSQG
+128 LISSSSQS

-150 DDIEVLLSLAKFN
+150 DDIDVLLSLAKFN

-171 AAAVLHLVKSY
+171 AAAILHLVKSY

-192 EATINDFISQVHTDL
+192 EATIDDFISQVHTDL

-229 RPMHRLRQAQLS
+229 TPMHRLRQAQLS

-248 SAREILVDLIQ
+248 SAREILADLIQ

-268 QVMLNHQQELSLG
+268 QIMLNHQQELSLG
-281 KGNKMAMKNDYS
+281 KGNKMAMKNGYS
-293 DQVALVSRGNQY
+293 DQIILAQRGNQY
-305 LTNLEIE
+305 LADLEIQD
-312 ENTVALLIDTGASM
+312 TKVALLIDTGASM
-326 TTLSQAAFHALSS
+326 TTLSQQAFQTLSNN
-339 KHTFDPMGQRMF
+339 HTFDLLGQRIF
-351 STANGITK
+351 NTANGIAK
-359 GNIYRVERLKL
+359 GNIYQVDSLTL
-370 GKFTLNGAQLAV
+370 GRFTMAGIQIAV
-382 LDFTMPAG
+382 LDFSMPDG

-398 VLAQFRFHIDQEK
+398 ILANFRFHIDQK
-411 QLLYLADRP
+411 AQMLYLADR

>member
-30 PMPSNSDQGLMPEV
+30 PMPSNSDQSLMPQV
-44 NLSSKRLLEQKL
+44 NSTSKRSLEQKT
-56 SSFTLTPKKTNHP
+56 SSLAALPKKSNH
-69 ADLALGVTGM
+69 LGNSALGITGM
-79 TADDHRA
+79 ASDNQRI
-86 SFKQQLS
+86 SFKKQLTA
-93 NHNYAAAID
+93 HNYVAAIAI
-102 TYQVSLATN
+102 YQVSLDAN

-150 DDIEVLLSLAKFN
+150 DDIDVLLSLAKFN

-171 AAAVLHLVKSY
+171 AAAILHLVKSY

-192 EATINDFISQVHTDL
+192 EATIDDFISQVHTDL

-248 SAREILVDLIQ
+248 SAREILADLIQ

-268 QVMLNHQQELSLG
+268 QIMLNHQQELSLG
-281 KGNKMAMKNDYS
+281 KGNKMAMKNGYS
-293 DQVALVSRGNQY
+293 DQIALARRGNQY
-305 LTNLEIE
+305 LADLEIQD
-312 ENTVALLIDTGASM
+312 TKVALLIDTGASM
-326 TTLSQAAFHALSS
+326 TTLSQQAFQALSNN
-339 KHTFDPMGQRMF
+339 HTFDLLGQRIF
-351 STANGITK
+351 NTANGIAK
-359 GNIYRVERLKL
+359 GNIYQVDSLTL
-370 GKFTLNGAQLAV
+370 GRFTLASIQIAV
-382 LDFTMPAG
+382 LDFSMPDG

-398 VLAQFRFHIDQEK
+398 ILANFRFHIDQK
-411 QLLYLADRP
+411 TQMLYLADR

>member
-1 MIAKQHS
+1 MNAKQHS

-30 PMPSNSDQGLMPEV
+30 PMPSNSDQSLMPQV
-44 NLSSKRLLEQKL
+44 NSTSKRSLEQKT
-56 SSFTLTPKKTNHP
+56 SSLEPLPKKSNH
-69 ADLALGVTGM
+69 LGNSALGVIGM
-79 TADDHRA
+79 ASDNQRV
-86 SFKQQLS
+86 SFKKQLTA
-93 NHNYAAAID
+93 HNYVAAID
-102 TYQVSLATN
+102 IYQLSLDAN

-128 LISSSSQG
+128 LISSSSQS

-150 DDIEVLLSLAKFN
+150 DDIDVLLSLAKFN

-171 AAAVLHLVKSY
+171 AAAILHLVKSY

-192 EATINDFISQVHTDL
+192 EATIDDFISQVHTDL

-229 RPMHRLRQAQLS
+229 TPMHRLRQAQLS

-248 SAREILVDLIQ
+248 SAREILADLIQ

-268 QVMLNHQQELSLG
+268 QIMLNHQQELSLG
-281 KGNKMAMKNDYS
+281 KGNKMAMKNGYS
-293 DQVALVSRGNQY
+293 DQIILARRGNQY
-305 LTNLEIE
+305 LADLEIQD
-312 ENTVALLIDTGASM
+312 TKVALLIDTGASM
-326 TTLSQAAFHALSS
+326 TTLSQQAFQTLSNN
-339 KHTFDPMGQRMF
+339 HTFDLLGQRIF
-351 STANGITK
+351 NTANGIAK
-359 GNIYRVERLKL
+359 GNIYQVDSLTL
-370 GKFTLNGAQLAV
+370 GRFTMAGIQIAV
-382 LDFTMPAG
+382 LDFSMPDG

-398 VLAQFRFHIDQEK
+398 ILANFRFHIDQK
-411 QLLYLADRP
+411 AQMLYLADR

>member
-1 MIAKQHS
+1 MAAKQHS
-8 TATLLA
+8 TVTLIA

-21 AGLYWDQWR
+21 AGLFWDQWR

-44 NLSSKRLLEQKL
+44 NSTSERLLEQKL
-56 SSFTLTPKKTNHP
+56 SSFTLLPKKTNHP

-79 TADDHRA
+79 VADDYRA
-86 SFKQQLS
+86 SFKKQLAA
-93 NHNYAAAID
+93 HNYAAAID
-102 TYQVSLATN
+102 TYQVSLDAS
-111 DTGDLGLK
+111 DIGDFGLK
-119 PLLMEHIEM
+119 PLLMEHIER
-128 LISSSSQG
+128 LIILSSQD

-150 DDIEVLLSLAKFN
+150 DDIDVLLSLAKFN

-182 AYTNR
+182 AYSNR

-229 RPMHRLRQAQLS
+229 TPMHRLRQAQLS

-248 SAREILVDLIQ
+248 SAREILADLIQ

-268 QVMLNHQQELSLG
+268 QIMLNHQQELSLG
-281 KGNKMAMKNDYS
+281 KGNKMAMKNGYS
-293 DQVALVSRGNQY
+293 DQIILARRGNQY
-305 LTNLEIE
+305 LADLEIQD
-312 ENTVALLIDTGASM
+312 TKVALLIDTGASM
-326 TTLSQAAFHALSS
+326 TTLSQQAFQTLSNN
-339 KHTFDPMGQRMF
+339 HTFDLLGQRIF
-351 STANGITK
+351 NTANGIAK
-359 GNIYRVERLKL
+359 GNIYQVDSLTL
-370 GKFTLNGAQLAV
+370 GRFTLAGIQIAV
-382 LDFTMPAG
+382 LDFSMPDG

-398 VLAQFRFHIDQEK
+398 ILANFRFHIDQK
-411 QLLYLADRP
+411 AQMLYLADR

>member
-1 MIAKQHS
+1 MNAKQHS

-30 PMPSNSDQGLMPEV
+30 PMPSNSDQSLMPQV
-44 NLSSKRLLEQKL
+44 NSTSKRSLEQKT
-56 SSFTLTPKKTNHP
+56 SSLEPLPKKSNH
-69 ADLALGVTGM
+69 LGNSALGVIGM
-79 TADDHRA
+79 ASDNQRV
-86 SFKQQLS
+86 SFKKQLTA
-93 NHNYAAAID
+93 HNYVAAID
-102 TYQVSLATN
+102 IYQLSLDAN

-128 LISSSSQG
+128 LISSSSQS

-150 DDIEVLLSLAKFN
+150 DDIDVLLSLAKFN

-171 AAAVLHLVKSY
+171 AAAILHLVKSY

-192 EATINDFISQVHTDL
+192 EATIDDFISQVHTDL

-229 RPMHRLRQAQLS
+229 TPMHRLRQAQLS

-248 SAREILVDLIQ
+248 SAREILADLIQ
-259 EPSVSAEAE
+259 EPSISAEAE
-268 QVMLNHQQELSLG
+268 QIMLNHQQELSLG
-281 KGNKMAMKNDYS
+281 KGNKMAMKNGYS
-293 DQVALVSRGNQY
+293 DQIVLARRGNQY
-305 LTNLEIE
+305 LADLEIQD
-312 ENTVALLIDTGASM
+312 TKVALLIDTGASM
-326 TTLSQAAFHALSS
+326 TTLSQQAFQTLSNN
-339 KHTFDPMGQRMF
+339 HTFNLLGQRIF
-351 STANGITK
+351 NTANGIAK
-359 GNIYRVERLKL
+359 GNIYQVDSLTL
-370 GKFTLNGAQLAV
+370 GRFTLAGIQIAV
-382 LDFTMPAG
+382 LDFSMPDG

-398 VLAQFRFHIDQEK
+398 ILANFRFHIDQK
-411 QLLYLADRP
+411 TQMLYLADR

>member
-1 MIAKQHS
+1 MNAKQHS

-56 SSFTLTPKKTNHP
+56 SSFTLPPKKTNHP

-79 TADDHRA
+79 AADDHRA

-102 TYQVSLATN
+102 TYQVSLDTD
-111 DTGDLGLK
+111 DTGDFDLK
-119 PLLMEHIEM
+119 PLLMKHIEM
-128 LISSSSQG
+128 LINSSSQD

-171 AAAVLHLVKSY
+171 AAAILHLVKSY

-192 EATINDFISQVHTDL
+192 EATIDDFISQVHTDL

-229 RPMHRLRQAQLS
+229 TPMHRLRQAQLS

-248 SAREILVDLIQ
+248 SAREILADLIQ

-268 QVMLNHQQELSLG
+268 QIMLNHQQELSLG
-281 KGNKMAMKNDYS
+281 KGNKMAMKNGYS
-293 DQVALVSRGNQY
+293 DQIILARRGNQY
-305 LTNLEIE
+305 LADLEIQD
-312 ENTVALLIDTGASM
+312 TKVALLIDTGASM
-326 TTLSQAAFHALSS
+326 TTLSQQAFQTLSNN
-339 KHTFDPMGQRMF
+339 HTFDLLGQRIF
-351 STANGITK
+351 NTANGIAK
-359 GNIYRVERLKL
+359 GNIYQVDSLTL
-370 GKFTLNGAQLAV
+370 GRFTLAGIQIAV
-382 LDFTMPAG
+382 LDFSMPDG

-398 VLAQFRFHIDQEK
+398 ILANFRFHIDQK
-411 QLLYLADRP
+411 AQMLYLADR

>member
-1 MIAKQHS
+1 VNAKQHS

-30 PMPSNSDQGLMPEV
+30 PMPSNSDQSLMPQV
-44 NLSSKRLLEQKL
+44 NSTSKRSLEQKT
-56 SSFTLTPKKTNHP
+56 SSLAPLPKKSNH
-69 ADLALGVTGM
+69 LGNSALGVIGM
-79 TADDHRA
+79 ASDNQRV
-86 SFKQQLS
+86 SFKKQLTA
-93 NHNYAAAID
+93 HNYVAAID
-102 TYQVSLATN
+102 IYQVSLDAN

-128 LISSSSQG
+128 LISSSSQS

-150 DDIEVLLSLAKFN
+150 DDIDVLMSLAKFN

-171 AAAVLHLVKSY
+171 AAAILHLVKSY

-192 EATINDFISQVHTDL
+192 EATIDDFISQVHTDL

-229 RPMHRLRQAQLS
+229 TPMHRLRQAQLS

-248 SAREILVDLIQ
+248 SAREILADLIQ

-268 QVMLNHQQELSLG
+268 QIMLNHQQELSLG
-281 KGNKMAMKNDYS
+281 KGNKMAMKNGYS
-293 DQVALVSRGNQY
+293 DQIILARRGNQY
-305 LTNLEIE
+305 LADLEIQD
-312 ENTVALLIDTGASM
+312 TKVALLIDTGASM
-326 TTLSQAAFHALSS
+326 TTLSQQAFQTLSNN
-339 KHTFDPMGQRMF
+339 HTFDLLGQRIF
-351 STANGITK
+351 NTANGIAK
-359 GNIYRVERLKL
+359 GNIYQVDSLTL
-370 GKFTLNGAQLAV
+370 GRFTLAGIQIAV
-382 LDFTMPAG
+382 LDFSMPDG

-398 VLAQFRFHIDQEK
+398 ILANFRFHIDQK
-411 QLLYLADRP
+411 AQMLYLADR

>member
-1 MIAKQHS
+1 MNAKQHS

-21 AGLYWDQWR
+21 AGLYWNQWR
-30 PMPSNSDQGLMPEV
+30 PMPSNSDQSLMPQV
-44 NLSSKRLLEQKL
+44 NSTSKRSLEQKT
-56 SSFTLTPKKTNHP
+56 SSLAPLPKKSNH
-69 ADLALGVTGM
+69 LGNSASGVIGM
-79 TADDHRA
+79 ASDNQHV
-86 SFKQQLS
+86 SFKKQLTA
-93 NHNYAAAID
+93 HNYVAAID
-102 TYQVSLATN
+102 IYQLSLDAN

-128 LISSSSQG
+128 LISSSSQS

-150 DDIEVLLSLAKFN
+150 DDIDVLLSLAKFN

-171 AAAVLHLVKSY
+171 AAAILHLVKSY

-192 EATINDFISQVHTDL
+192 EATIDDFISQVHTDL

-229 RPMHRLRQAQLS
+229 TPMHRLRQAQLS

-248 SAREILVDLIQ
+248 SAREILADLIQ
-259 EPSVSAEAE
+259 EPSISAEAE
-268 QVMLNHQQELSLG
+268 QIMLNHQQELSLG
-281 KGNKMAMKNDYS
+281 KGNKMAMKNGYS
-293 DQVALVSRGNQY
+293 DQIVLARRGNQY
-305 LTNLEIE
+305 LADLEIQD
-312 ENTVALLIDTGASM
+312 TKVALLIDTGASM
-326 TTLSQAAFHALSS
+326 TTLSQQAFQTLSNN
-339 KHTFDPMGQRMF
+339 HTFNLLGQRIF
-351 STANGITK
+351 NTANGIAK
-359 GNIYRVERLKL
+359 GNIYQVDSLTL
-370 GKFTLNGAQLAV
+370 GRFTLAGIQIAV
-382 LDFTMPAG
+382 LDFSMPDG

-398 VLAQFRFHIDQEK
+398 ILANFRFHIDQK
-411 QLLYLADRP
+411 AQMLYLADR

>member
-30 PMPSNSDQGLMPEV
+30 PMPSNSDQSLMPQV
-44 NLSSKRLLEQKL
+44 NSTSKRSLEQKT
-56 SSFTLTPKKTNHP
+56 SSLAALPKKSNH
-69 ADLALGVTGM
+69 LGNSALGVTGM
-79 TADDHRA
+79 ASDNQRI
-86 SFKQQLS
+86 SFKKQLTA
-93 NHNYAAAID
+93 HNYVAAID
-102 TYQVSLATN
+102 IYQVSLDAN

-150 DDIEVLLSLAKFN
+150 DDIDVLLSLAKFN

-171 AAAVLHLVKSY
+171 AAAILHLVKSY

-192 EATINDFISQVHTDL
+192 EATIDDFISQVHTDL

-248 SAREILVDLIQ
+248 SAREILADLIQ

-268 QVMLNHQQELSLG
+268 QIMLNHQQELSLG
-281 KGNKMAMKNDYS
+281 KGNKMAMKNGYS
-293 DQVALVSRGNQY
+293 DQIALARRGNQY
-305 LTNLEIE
+305 LADLEIQD
-312 ENTVALLIDTGASM
+312 TKVALLIDTGASM
-326 TTLSQAAFHALSS
+326 TTLSQQAFQALSNN
-339 KHTFDPMGQRMF
+339 HTFDLLGQRIF
-351 STANGITK
+351 NTANGIAK
-359 GNIYRVERLKL
+359 GNIYQVDSLTL
-370 GKFTLNGAQLAV
+370 GRFTLASIQIAV
-382 LDFTMPAG
+382 LDFSMPDG

-398 VLAQFRFHIDQEK
+398 ILANFRFHIDQK
-411 QLLYLADRP
+411 TQMLYLADR